1 MSAMSH
7 RPLRLVRSNPG
18 DAVTNAAVS
27 HAMLRRISDG
37 LEPETLRLYRPERI
51 VAFGPMDRVTP
62 GYRDAVSAA
71 RDRGFAAIERLSG
84 GRAAVFHEQ
93 TLAFAWSVRDPDP
106 RLRIRERFG
115 EVASL
120 LVAAF
125 VSLGV
130 DARVGEVP
138 GEYCPGEHSV
148 NARGRTKLAGLGQ
161 RVVAHAAHLG
171 GVVVVSRSDLVRD
184 VLVPVYD
191 RLGLGWNPA
200 TAGALADERPS
211 VTWEEAESAVLAAF
225 GSRHELWE
233 EEVFSPGT
241 LDLAATLAERHAI
254 GEPQASPS
262 PGG

>member
-125 VSLGV
+125 ASLGV

-171 GVVVVSRSDLVRD
+171 GVVSEHLIQDKYGYAYGIAVADLDGDGDLDITSSDTKDNEALYWFENDGKGNFTRHFIAKKE
-184 VLVPVYD
+184 P
-191 RLGLGWNPA
+191 GW
-200 TAGALADERPS
+200 
-211 VTWEEAESAVLAAF
+211 F
-225 GSRHELWE
+225 
-233 EEVFSPGT
+233 
-241 LDLAATLAERHAI
+241 ERHAI
-254 GEPQASPS
+254 GEPQASPT